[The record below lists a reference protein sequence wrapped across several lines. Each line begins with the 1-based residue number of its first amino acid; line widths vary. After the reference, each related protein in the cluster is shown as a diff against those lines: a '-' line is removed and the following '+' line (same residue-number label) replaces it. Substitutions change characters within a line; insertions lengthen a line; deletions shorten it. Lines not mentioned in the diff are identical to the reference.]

1 MEECIPYK
9 ILEIA
14 VLLNFTTLKM
24 QTLKDEKASPG
35 RGFFF
40 EVHDAGTSSYHHQ
53 LAPHSTLD
61 VAPVNS
67 RVIEPAQSEVF
78 VVRDA

>member
-14 VLLNFTTLKM
+14 VLLNFTTLK
-24 QTLKDEKASPG
+24 TLKDEKASPG
-35 RGFFF
+35 RGSFF